1 MGAMMHLRPALPIDA
16 GETLLSYADRLSLM
30 HTNRGMERLLAD
42 RGIHKEHFV
51 SGRPDAVAMF
61 ADAIGQ
67 SFDRLHPIAIRVHA
81 RGASFRGEDISKTF
95 LSPRVARYCPACLA
109 EDGCKENRRFRLLWG
124 FRHVCRCAEHCV
136 ELVAAPVKNTTNL
149 RMALGGRPLAQVKE
163 INSETPEYM
172 LWLRARLDEQFCGSN
187 PWLEGQTLEQVLAAS
202 EMLGAILE
210 HGHQVALTRLGPAQ
224 TEEATDI
231 GFSIYREGPEAI
243 VEALDTIRQTSP
255 ATAVQAGSLAYYGK
269 LFDWLDRRSNAIDPG
284 PIRDILREHIVKH
297 SAVEPGNIV
306 LGVEITD
313 RRYYTIYSLSAAV
326 GIDRPRLCRLLKKLD
341 QIPSAATDVESGNMV
356 FDAATTMPLIEAFKT
371 AVPLQDVAE
380 HIGGNKGQVEALY
393 RVGTLKPL
401 VPRTGRGSVRHVVF
415 ARQHLDDFLA
425 EIHELPELELGT
437 VANFHP
443 LPYACQRGAG
453 TFEGVFVRVLSG
465 EIPAFRQPGKVGVSA
480 IYVDV
485 DMVLEMRKSA

>member
-1 MGAMMHLRPALPIDA
+1 MMYLRPALPIDA
-16 GETLLSYADRLSLM
+16 DEMLLSYADRLSLM

-67 SFDRLHPIAIRVHA
+67 SFDALHPIAIRVHA

-95 LSPRVARYCPACLA
+95 LSPRVARYCPTCLA

-124 FRHVCRCAEHCV
+124 FRHVCRCPEHRV

-163 INSETPEYM
+163 VKSETPEYL
-172 LWLRARLDEQFCGSN
+172 LWLRAKLDHQPCEN
-187 PWLEGQTLEQVLAAS
+187 NLWLQQQTLEQVLAAS

-210 HGHQVALTRLGPAQ
+210 YGHQVALTKLSPVQ

-231 GFSIYREGPEAI
+231 GFSIYWEGPEAI
-243 VEALDTIRQTSP
+243 AEALDTIRQTSP

-284 PIRDILREHIVKH
+284 PIRDILRDHIVKH
-297 SAVEPGNIV
+297 SAVEPGTTV
-306 LGVEITD
+306 LGVEITE
-313 RRYYTIYSLSAAV
+313 RRYYTIYTLSAEV

-341 QIPSAATDVESGNMV
+341 QVPSTANDVESGNMV
-356 FDAATTMPLIEAFKT
+356 FDAATTMPLIEAFKS

-380 HIGGNKGQVEALY
+380 YIGGSKGQVEALY

-401 VPRTGRGSVRHVVF
+401 IPRTGRGSVRHVVF

-425 EIHELPELELGT
+425 EIDELPELALDH
-437 VANFHP
+437 VANLHS
-443 LPYACQRGAG
+443 LSYACQRGAG
-453 TFEGVFVRVLSG
+453 SFGGIFARVLAG

-485 DMVLEMRKSA
+485 DIVLEMKKSA